1 MMTVSCRA
9 ARQAATLL
17 GGAIL
22 VFALFA
28 AGAANAQTCA
38 DESSM
43 KSAQAGT
50 AAVGLSF
57 RNASNERRRIYW
69 LDPNGERKL
78 YGIVEPQHVFEQ
90 SSFPGFAWL
99 ITDDTEKCLSIV
111 TATTEAQTIDVGDP
125 SSAQLAPP
133 APGEQ
138 QPIAQVPAAAA
149 AEPPPPADADQ
160 PQQAATAADDLPQVN
175 PVEQFDLKGAFHI
188 VPGNEP
194 MKALNSEDSGA
205 IEVMHVKPQWD
216 SGQWSFVQVPNSS
229 FVRIKNK
236 WKSTYLADVRG
247 RVRAVRA
254 GEDSEESY
262 WSFEPVDGTD
272 FVQLRNHAT
281 DKFLLTVGGEAAL
294 AADLP
299 PKRENRSY
307 WKVISAS
314 QVDSQPQPVAAID
327 NDYTEALADCRAI
340 GGIWTGSSCR
350 AQREEVLTCPRG
362 WRWSRRSGECQWAG
376 RGDCPPWQRRNGRC
390 LTQLTCRGGV
400 VRQSGRGLSCHCPPG
415 MAAWGNY
422 PHLKCVPSLAR
433 IVPLLLQGAVNGGNR
448 QGNGNWP
455 GKFGGKNQLGGG
467 KGQGNGPNQISGNK
481 GPFNGKNG
489 SPQQGGT
496 QQGNGKTTTT
506 VIDPKTGNKTVTQTT
521 TNPKTGIVTRV
532 QVVLDKN
539 GRPLSI
545 KGANT
550 QQTAAPPVVKVVRP
564 QNGKNGNGA
573 VQPITSNN
581 AATLKAQQDAAA
593 KAAAIKA
600 QQDAAA
606 AALKAQQQAAAAAAA
621 AKAAA
626 ANAKAQGS
634 AKAKADAIK
643 AQQDAIAKANA
654 AAKAAADAQ
663 AKANAIKVQQD
674 AAKAAALKAQQDAA
688 AKANAIKAQQGAAA
702 KANAIKVQQDAA
714 RAAALKAQQDAA
726 AKANAIK
733 AQQGAAAK
741 ANAIKAQQDAAKAAA
756 LKAQQDAAAKANAIK
771 AQQGAAAKANAIKAQ
786 QDAARAAALKAQ
798 QNAAA
803 KAAQIKAQQQAAAK
817 AQAAQAAAAKAAQI
831 RAQQA
836 AAAKAAQI
844 KAQQQAAA
852 KAQAAQAAAAKAAQI
867 RAQQAAA
874 AKAAQA
880 KAQAQ
885 KKVVCPNG
893 KKLVNGQCQ

>member
-1 MMTVSCRA
+1 MMIVSCRA

-28 AGAANAQTCA
+28 AGAANAQSCT
-38 DESSM
+38 DESSV
-43 KSAQAGT
+43 KSAQTGN
-50 AAVGLSF
+50 AAVALSF
-57 RNASNERRRIYW
+57 RNASSERRRLYW
-69 LDPNGERKL
+69 LDQNGERKF
-78 YGIVEPQHVFEQ
+78 YAIVEPQHIFQQ
-90 SSFPGFAWL
+90 SSYPGFAWL
-99 ITDDTEKCLSIV
+99 ITDDGEKCVSIV

-160 PQQAATAADDLPQVN
+160 PQQAAAAADDLPQVS

-194 MKALNSEDSGA
+194 TKALNSEDSGA
-205 IEVMHVKPQWD
+205 IEVMRVKPQWD

-236 WKSTYLADVRG
+236 WKGTYLADVRG

-307 WKVISAS
+307 WKVVSAS
-314 QVDSQPQPVAAID
+314 QADSQPQPVAAID

-362 WRWSRRSGECQWAG
+362 WRWSRRAGECQWAG

-422 PHLKCVPSLAR
+422 PRLKCVPSLAR
-433 IVPLLLQGAVNGGNR
+433 IVPLLLQGAINGGNR
-448 QGNGNWP
+448 QGNGNRP
-455 GKFGGKNQLGGG
+455 GKFGGKNQFGGG

-496 QQGNGKTTTT
+496 QKGSGKTTTT
-506 VIDPKTGNKTVTQTT
+506 VIDPKTGNKTVTQTA
-521 TNPKTGIVTRV
+521 TNPKTGIVTQV

-550 QQTAAPPVVKVVRP
+550 QQTATPPIVKVVRP
-564 QNGKNGNGA
+564 QIGKNGKGTVQA
-573 VQPITSNN
+573 VTPNN
-581 AATLKAQQDAAA
+581 AATLKAQQDA
-593 KAAAIKA
+593 
-600 QQDAAA
+600 
-606 AALKAQQQAAAAAAA
+606 
-621 AKAAA
+621 
-626 ANAKAQGS
+626 
-634 AKAKADAIK
+634 
-643 AQQDAIAKANA
+643 IAKAN
-654 AAKAAADAQ
+654 
-663 AKANAIKVQQD
+663 
-674 AAKAAALKAQQDAA
+674 ALKAQQDAL
-688 AKANAIKAQQGAAA
+688 AKANA
-702 KANAIKVQQDAA
+702 
-714 RAAALKAQQDAA
+714 L
-726 AKANAIK
+726 K

-741 ANAIKAQQDAAKAAA
+741 ANAIKAQQEAI
-756 LKAQQDAAAKANAIK
+756 AKANALK

-786 QDAARAAALKAQ
+786 QEAIAKANALKAQQGAAAKANAIKAQQEAIAKANALKAQ
-798 QNAAA
+798 QNAIAKANALKAQQNAIAKANALKAQQNAIAKANALKAQQNAIAKANELKAQQNAAAKARAAATA
-803 KAAQIKAQQQAAAK
+803 KAAQIKAQQQAAAR
-817 AQAAQAAAAKAAQI
+817 AAQI

-836 AAAKAAQI
+836 AANAKA
-844 KAQQQAAA
+844 
-852 KAQAAQAAAAKAAQI
+852 AAQAAAKTKAP
-867 RAQQAAA
+867 QAV
-874 AKAAQA
+874 Q
-880 KAQAQ
+880 
-885 KKVVCPNG
+885 CPKG
-893 KKLVNGQCQ
+893 TRPVNGRCQ